1 MLGGAA
7 DECFPFVGTAA
18 NVSPEL
24 LSSSSSKTTSQ
35 RFDRDSSLPVGQS
48 LFLAL
53 NDYLSFKKIE
63 ALDYTIP
70 DGFDSSARDLVQ
82 RLLVGVF
89 LFSGIIC

>member
-1 MLGGAA
+1 M
-7 DECFPFVGTAA
+7 GTAA
-18 NVSPEL
+18 YVSPEL

-35 RFDRDSSLPVGQS
+35 RLVDRDSSLPVGQS

-82 RLLVGVF
+82 RLLVGIF